1 MKRSGFWSPVQTRPV
16 ASSPKFLK
24 ILNGLAGTRLQA
36 LITQFGMR
44 TSFLQLQL
52 SSPCVNL
59 QRFGV
64 RALQTSAD
72 STQLS
77 SQPGG
82 MSEPFTVTLDQDSF
96 RSYRTDIPPLD
107 VSVTKEG
114 LIEWYK
120 QMATMRRMEQ
130 AADALYRAKLIRGF
144 CHLAIGQVSP
154 T

>member
-1 MKRSGFWSPVQTRPV
+1 M
-16 ASSPKFLK
+16 
-24 ILNGLAGTRLQA
+24 
-36 LITQFGMR
+36 
-44 TSFLQLQL
+44 
-52 SSPCVNL
+52 NL
-59 QRFGV
+59 QPLGV

-72 STQLS
+72 STRLS

-107 VSVTKEG
+107 VNVTKEN
-114 LIEWYK
+114 LLEWYR

-144 CHLAIGQVSP
+144 CHLAIGQVSLILAQNFSSQHAL
-154 T
+154 TRALFAIIVHYIGSCVRRVQLCHET

>member
-1 MKRSGFWSPVQTRPV
+1 M
-16 ASSPKFLK
+16 SSAFVDFQP
-24 ILNGLAGTRLQA
+24 
-36 LITQFGMR
+36 
-44 TSFLQLQL
+44 
-52 SSPCVNL
+52 
-59 QRFGV
+59 FGV

-72 STQLS
+72 STRLS

-82 MSEPFTVTLDQDSF
+82 MSEPFTVTLDPDSF

-107 VSVTKEG
+107 VNVTKEN
-114 LIEWYK
+114 LIEWYT

-154 T
+154 SNPAQNFSSKYALMRTFLCTI